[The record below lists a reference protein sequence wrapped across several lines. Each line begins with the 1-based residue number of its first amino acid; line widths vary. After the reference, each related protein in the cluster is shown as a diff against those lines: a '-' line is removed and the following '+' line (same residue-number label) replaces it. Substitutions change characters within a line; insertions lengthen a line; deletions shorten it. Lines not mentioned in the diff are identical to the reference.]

1 MEIIAICYIQKFM
14 HYLGIDI
21 GGTSIKAGLVDEK
34 GHVLEARRAQ
44 TITDDFKGFL
54 STLTELVREFQK
66 TAAVDAIGIGVP
78 GLRSSRT
85 HIIETSPN
93 IRCLQ
98 KINLE
103 EALADQ
109 VHIRTVS
116 ENDANAAAY
125 AEFICGAGVGL
136 QHVAHLTLGTG
147 LGSGFIL
154 NGSLFTGTSGY
165 GGEFG
170 HTVLHARARAENTG
184 RLCGCGNSGCVE
196 TFVSAGGIVLTAEEL
211 MREAPDSLLHE
222 LPWPLTSEKVFEA
235 AARGDRTAQA
245 AFHETGRYLGIACA
259 NLINLLNLEMIII
272 GGGVMAAG
280 DILLEAARAS
290 AKQHAFPPAFA
301 DCQIVQSKLWPDAG
315 MIGAAM
321 LARDR

>member
-1 MEIIAICYIQKFM
+1 MR
-14 HYLGIDI
+14 YLGLDI
-21 GGTSIKAGLVDEK
+21 GGTSIKAGLADET
-34 GHVLEARRAQ
+34 GRVLEARRAL
-44 TITDDFKGFL
+44 TVTDDLNRFI
-54 STLTELVREFQK
+54 STLTDLIREFQK
-66 TAAVDAIGIGVP
+66 TAAIDAIGIGVP

-93 IRCLQ
+93 IPCLK

-103 EALADQ
+103 ELVADE

-125 AEFICGAGVGL
+125 AEFVCGAGAGL
-136 QHVAHLTLGTG
+136 QHLAHLTLGTG
-147 LGSGFIL
+147 LGSGLVL
-154 NGSLFTGTSGY
+154 NGALFTGASGY
-165 GGEFG
+165 GGEYG
-170 HTVLHARARAENTG
+170 HTVLQAGPSEETAG
-184 RLCGCGNSGCVE
+184 RLCACGNRGCLE
-196 TFVSAGGIVLTAEEL
+196 TFVSAAGIVMTAEEK
-211 MREAPDSLLHE
+211 MKNTPGSALHQIE
-222 LPWPLTSEKVFEA
+222 LPLTSEKIYA
-235 AARGDRTAQA
+235 AAVRGDATAQKV
-245 AFHETGRYLGIACA
+245 FGETGRYLGIACA

-280 DILLEAARAS
+280 ELLMSSVTAA
-290 AKQHAFPPAFA
+290 AKSHAFPSSYA

>member
-1 MEIIAICYIQKFM
+1 MR
-14 HYLGIDI
+14 YLGIDI
-21 GGTSIKAGLVDEK
+21 GGTSIKAGLADET
-34 GHVLEARRAQ
+34 GQVLETRRAS
-44 TITDDFKGFL
+44 TITDDLDGFL

-66 TAAVDAIGIGVP
+66 TAAIDAVGIGVP
-78 GLRSSRT
+78 GLRSSKS

-93 IRCLQ
+93 IPCLHQ
-98 KINLE
+98 INLE
-103 EALADQ
+103 ELLADQ

-125 AEFICGAGVGL
+125 AEFICGAGRGL
-136 QHVAHLTLGTG
+136 RQEAYLTLGTG
-147 LGSGFIL
+147 VGSGFIL
-154 NGSLFTGTSGY
+154 NGSLFTGASGY

-170 HTVLHARARAENTG
+170 HTILAAGAPGQTRG
-184 RLCGCGNSGCVE
+184 RLCGCGNRGCVE
-196 TFVSAGGIVLTAEEL
+196 MFVSATGIVLTAEEM
-211 MREAPDSLLHE
+211 MREAPDSILHDVE
-222 LPWPLTSEKVFEA
+222 WPLTSEKIHEA
-235 AARGDRTAQA
+235 ATRGDATAQEVFKA
-245 AFHETGRYLGIACA
+245 TGWYLGIACA

-280 DILLEAARAS
+280 SLLLDPARDS
-290 AKQHAFPPAFA
+290 AKLHAFAASYA